1 MCLRI
6 SIELIFSERNAYLKG
21 TKALEQEIKNLKN
34 RKISD
39 FLLLDSE
46 YFSLK
51 TQLDEKK
58 ISLIKDKN
66 YFLNLMPELNEFN
79 AIDINYE
86 LARVSSSTSNK
97 VTLFIF
103 PASGMFLSI
112 MYVFVIFFY
121 RKHKSLK

>member
-1 MCLRI
+1 
-6 SIELIFSERNAYLKG
+6 
-21 TKALEQEIKNLKN
+21 
-34 RKISD
+34 
-39 FLLLDSE
+39 
-46 YFSLK
+46 
-51 TQLDEKK
+51 
-58 ISLIKDKN
+58 
-66 YFLNLMPELNEFN
+66 MPELNEFN

-103 PASGMFLSI
+103 AASGMFLSI